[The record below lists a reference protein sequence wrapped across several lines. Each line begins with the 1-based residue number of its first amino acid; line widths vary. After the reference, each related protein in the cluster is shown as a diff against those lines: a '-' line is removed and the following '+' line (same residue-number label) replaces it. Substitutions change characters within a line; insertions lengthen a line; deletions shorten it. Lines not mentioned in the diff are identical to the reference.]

1 MKRKVILIFFLIIL
15 ASMAILSEDF
25 VTGAESVEEE
35 LDKNIDD
42 KLSSLDLSKLESY
55 FQKLSVENNSLGSS
69 FKALLK
75 RIISGEQPFTFTAF
89 LEVLIKGFSSQIV
102 SVLPF
107 IIGVVLISILSSM
120 LSGLTYEYKTK
131 SVTNVVNIAC
141 FIAIAALLSVV
152 VFGAVKS
159 TKEVISAMV
168 SFMEIVFP
176 ILITLVAGLG
186 GISTLG
192 ACQPMMVVLTT
203 VIAKIIYTVVLPL
216 FIACYIFL
224 LVGNINKNIKLNKFY
239 KLMKSA
245 GEWILKIV
253 FSLFG
258 IFLTFQ
264 GITGSIFDSVSIGAT
279 RFALSS
285 YVPILGGYLSKG
297 FDLIMA
303 SVVLIKNGI
312 GIITVII
319 LLITILLPICK
330 LIVLIFGLKIAA
342 AIVEPISS
350 NDLSTMLYDLS
361 RALPILISCILGVA
375 FMFLLIV
382 MILICS
388 CNVGVY

>member
-1 MKRKVILIFFLIIL
+1 MKRRILLIFLLIIL
-15 ASMAILSEDF
+15 ASLAILSEEF
-25 VTGAESVEEE
+25 IVGAESVEEE

-42 KLSSLDLSKLESY
+42 KLSSLDLTKLESY
-55 FQKLSVENNSLGSS
+55 FQKLSVENNTLGSS

-89 LEVLIKGFSSQIV
+89 LEVLLKGFSSQIV

-120 LSGLTYEYKTK
+120 LSGLTYEYKSK

-141 FIAIAALLSVV
+141 YIAICTLLSVV
-152 VFGAVKS
+152 VFGAVKN
-159 TKEVISAMV
+159 TKEVISSMIT
-168 SFMEIVFP
+168 FMEIVFP
-176 ILITLVAGLG
+176 ILITLVSGLG
-186 GISTLG
+186 GVSTLA

-245 GEWILKIV
+245 GEWILKII

-312 GIITVII
+312 GMITLII

-342 AIVEPISS
+342 AIVEPISN
-350 NDLSTMLYDLS
+350 NDLNTMLYDLS
-361 RALPILISCILGVA
+361 KALPILISCILGVA